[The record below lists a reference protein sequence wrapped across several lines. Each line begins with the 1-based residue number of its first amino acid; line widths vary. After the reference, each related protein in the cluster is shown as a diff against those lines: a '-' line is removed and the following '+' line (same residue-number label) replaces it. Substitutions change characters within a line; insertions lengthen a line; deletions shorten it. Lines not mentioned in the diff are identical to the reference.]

1 MRRIALGLALG
12 MLLGAATTAAQA
24 GAGAGSVST
33 PRLEIA
39 ASYSLVRAGTVV
51 STAFNMHGG
60 SISMAAN
67 VNKWLGFVGD
77 FGYYSTKN
85 VPPAGFTLNIA
96 SYLFGPRFSL
106 HRSDHLTLFAHS
118 LVGGGHAGGTLYT
131 AGFQQ
136 GSAPPAAVNSFAMAL
151 GAGLDVNLSRHVALR
166 AFQADW
172 FFTNFPNGS
181 GNRQHNFRLT
191 TGLVVRFGS
200 R

>member
-12 MLLGAATTAAQA
+12 MFLGAATAAAQA

-39 ASYSLVRAGTVV
+39 AGYSIVRAGTVI
-51 STAFNMHGG
+51 STSFNMHGG
-60 SISMAAN
+60 TVSMAAN

-85 VPPAGFTLNIA
+85 VPPAGFTLHVT
-96 SYLFGPRFSL
+96 SYLFGPRVSL
-106 HRSDHLTLFAHS
+106 LRRERTTLFAHS

-136 GSAPPAAVNSFAMAL
+136 GAAPPAAVNAFAMAL
-151 GAGLDVNLSRHVALR
+151 GGGLDVNLGRHFAFR
-166 AFQADW
+166 AVQADW
-172 FFTNFPNGS
+172 FFTNFPNGG
-181 GNRQHNFRLT
+181 GNRQHNLRMTFGVVFRL
-191 TGLVVRFGS
+191 GG
-200 R
+200 